1 MAFLDRSCLSL
12 ENREKHKHVKLSR
25 SMPLGMLT
33 KLYCERTFKLEQQFL
48 LQMGAVSP
56 EHIMLS
62 PRKQSTLLSRLTQ
75 TEQHS
80 LVVCESCHLA
90 EGMVKRLVDVIEK
103 YAKSYNISSHSC
115 HKSNENLQ
123 KLLKSTRASSEKDN
137 FFNKN
142 RIIALENNIMQLKKT
157 YLDDEKNTLLQKYN
171 ETLRD
176 EKSAA
181 LAKLKLA
188 SEEVDAKKNEAAN
201 WQERWAKDEKV
212 KEVLKE
218 QLTQNTNQL
227 EKLRSELECK
237 VTALREKEIKMV
249 EDNNMLS
256 NELEHLNKT
265 LLKKQRIEEELNE
278 KVGDLQR
285 KLKDMGEREAMLL
298 QYPDL
303 NGNLLTPTCKG
314 DPMEDMKGQL
324 KANKEDDRDGELHD
338 RNPLVNSQWSH
349 LEHSLNKQHKTY
361 NGQGVKTYRENFNVE
376 DDEMKCKGKS
386 HGSQQPGV
394 APWGHGDQRLYSHLF
409 MALSISMV
417 TSTDRA
423 IVIGWGSWN
432 RLQST
437 PLNSSPPP
445 IHARW

>member
-1 MAFLDRSCLSL
+1 MKARGEPTPSIFRLRAMSDAL
-12 ENREKHKHVKLSR
+12 
-25 SMPLGMLT
+25 
-33 KLYCERTFKLEQQFL
+33 
-48 LQMGAVSP
+48 
-56 EHIMLS
+56 EHILLS
-62 PRKQSTLLSRLTQ
+62 PCKQSTLLSRLTQ

-90 EGMVKRLVDVIEK
+90 EGMVKSLVDVIEK
-103 YAKSYNISSHSC
+103 YAKSYNISSHVGQMRLKVKNEIFRMTQWNVMNVWITAILKDVDGFNQVLKSC

-123 KLLKSTRASSEKDN
+123 KLLKNTQATSEKDN

-142 RIIALENNIMQLKKT
+142 RITALENNIMQLKKT

-176 EKSAA
+176 EKSTA
-181 LAKLKLA
+181 LAKLKLT

-201 WQERWAKDEKV
+201 WRERWAKDEKV

-237 VTALREKEIKMV
+237 VTALREKEIKIV

-256 NELEHLNKT
+256 NELKHLNKT

-278 KVGDLQR
+278 KVRDLQQ

-324 KANKEDDRDGELHD
+324 KANKVRIKLLSEHNLK
-338 RNPLVNSQWSH
+338 LQKT
-349 LEHSLNKQHKTY
+349 LEKMKS
-361 NGQGVKTYRENFNVE
+361 FNLI
-376 DDEMKCKGKS
+376 K
-386 HGSQQPGV
+386 H
-394 APWGHGDQRLYSHLF
+394 
-409 MALSISMV
+409 
-417 TSTDRA
+417 
-423 IVIGWGSWN
+423 
-432 RLQST
+432 
-437 PLNSSPPP
+437 
-445 IHARW
+445 